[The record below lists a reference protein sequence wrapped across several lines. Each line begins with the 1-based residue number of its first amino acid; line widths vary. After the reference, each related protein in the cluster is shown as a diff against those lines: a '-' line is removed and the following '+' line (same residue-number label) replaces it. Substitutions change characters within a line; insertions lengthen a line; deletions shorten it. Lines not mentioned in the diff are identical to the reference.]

1 MSDDDLIRRG
11 DAIKALKEYWSKYTL
26 PVMPGMQGA
35 LCTGV
40 LNSIP
45 AVQVEPEWIPVK
57 KALPE
62 NNMPVW
68 VTTEWGEVTDG
79 ERWSDCKWFIGCG
92 ERNAC
97 DDDILAWMPYYS
109 PKPYKGETP

>member
-1 MSDDDLIRRG
+1 MSNNDLISRQWC
-11 DAIKALKEYWSKYTL
+11 LNEYDKRH
-26 PVMPGMQGA
+26 VGAPGGA
-35 LCTGV
+35 RK
-40 LNSIP
+40 IMEEAP
-45 AVQVEPEWIPVK
+45 AVDVPDTNVGEWIPVK

-62 NNMPVW
+62 KNMSVW

-97 DDDILAWMPYYS
+97 NNDILAWMPYYS